1 MNEKEFFNRI
11 SEHKYKKRLDEFQ
24 TKPSNLDVKKFDYI
38 INNNTSV
45 RFELIKSIKNEDEK
59 IKQMID
65 LVKDSHENM
74 KHLPDEILEFIARDK
89 LKMPINAEIINDKK
103 EKYKLN
109 KDQFLSNIEKENQD
123 NKKIDINNNTM
134 KIIETKII

>member
-11 SEHKYKKRLDEFQ
+11 AEYKYKKRLDDFQ

-59 IKQMID
+59 I
-65 LVKDSHENM
+65 
-74 KHLPDEILEFIARDK
+74 
-89 LKMPINAEIINDKK
+89 
-103 EKYKLN
+103 N
-109 KDQFLSNIEKENQD
+109 K
-123 NKKIDINNNTM
+123 
-134 KIIETKII
+134 